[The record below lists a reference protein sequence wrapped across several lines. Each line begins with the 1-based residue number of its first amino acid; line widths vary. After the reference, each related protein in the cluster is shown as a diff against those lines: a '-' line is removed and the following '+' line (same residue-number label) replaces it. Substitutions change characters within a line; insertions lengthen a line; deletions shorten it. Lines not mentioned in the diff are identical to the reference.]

1 MRDTDDDLEEDDER
15 EPPRDCASESGWN
28 AANANPVSIAA
39 RVFADNLMIVKV

>member
-28 AANANPVSIAA
+28 AANAKPVSIAA